1 VSRRRPLLVGVA
13 LLMTGGLLAT
23 APAASAAPSVAD
35 AKKQAAALAA
45 RVDRLTTQAEVASE
59 NYDAAEESLGSAATT
74 YLAVEAELENAQA
87 QDSADSNSIVSQA
100 TAMYEAGGPAPLFA
114 EALNGSDLG
123 DVMDR
128 MTMAGNVLRSQQLV
142 AATRS
147 GRTVQLAAL
156 NTKLAKA
163 AATRSRLQAEAGRTA
178 QRVKDL
184 LAEQQQLLA
193 SANQHVKDVL
203 YQVQQEAEK
212 AAAAKFA
219 SEMKA
224 AQALAAQQQA
234 LIGGATP
241 PTAAAGQAVAAAASR
256 EGTPYQWGATGPGSF
271 DCSGLTS
278 WAYAQ
283 AGIGLPRTSREQ
295 WFVGHHIGLA
305 DLQPGDLL
313 FWATDATN
321 PGTIHHVAI
330 YAGNGYMI
338 AAPHTGANVTLQ
350 KVYLDG
356 FIGATR
362 PTG

>member
-1 VSRRRPLLVGVA
+1 MSSRRPLLVGVA

-45 RVDRLTTQAEVASE
+45 RVEQLSTQAEVASE
-59 NYDAAEESLGSAATT
+59 NYDAAEESLGGATNT
-74 YLAVEAELENAQA
+74 YLAVETELENARA
-87 QDSADSNSIVSQA
+87 QDAADDNSFNSQA
-100 TAMYEAGGPAPLFA
+100 SAMYEAGGPAPLFA
-114 EALNGSDLG
+114 EALNGADLG
-123 DVMDR
+123 DVMER

-142 AATRS
+142 AEGRS
-147 GRTVQLAAL
+147 GRTKELAAL

-163 AATRSRLQAEAGRTA
+163 ASAQSRLEAEASRTA
-178 QRVKDL
+178 HEVKRL
-184 LAEQQQLLA
+184 LAEQQELLA

-203 YQVQQEAEK
+203 LEVQQEAEK

-241 PTAAAGQAVAAAASR
+241 PTAAAGTAVAAAASR

-295 WFVGHHIGLA
+295 WFVGHHVGLA

-313 FWATDATN
+313 FWATDASN
-321 PGTIHHVAI
+321 PATIHHVAI

-350 KVYLDG
+350 KVYLGG